1 MSIKELDL
9 EVKKVLKEANAKNI
23 IWERVSEYNG
33 VSLYSK
39 ALFYI
44 LDIKYYQNIFARM
57 STMLNLE
64 TGIPFKEAILEGKEI
79 VSKCCNGKVVVN
91 EISSLDYLACEGYAE
106 IIRKK
111 FLNDVKVV
119 ISNE

>member
-9 EVKKVLKEANAKNI
+9 EVKKVLKEVKANHNL
-23 IWERVSEYNG
+23 WYDVVVYNG
-33 VSLYSK
+33 VSTYSK

-44 LDIKYYQNIFARM
+44 LDIKYYNNIFSRM

-64 TGIPFKEAILEGKEI
+64 TRIPFKEAILEGKEI
-79 VSKCCNGKVVVN
+79 VGKYCKDKIIN
-91 EISSLDYLACEGYAE
+91 EYTSLDYLACEGYAE
-106 IIRKK
+106 IIRKRC
-111 FLNDVKVV
+111 LDNGKVV